1 MAAFDYSTM
10 WEAFVGGEWG
20 AGSPGALTDAG
31 MESGAYAGRVQQFYT
46 DIVGPAFGYL
56 GGEGVG
62 FGEAFA
68 DRLGVGEE
76 RNVLEDAER
85 EFRLAIGDPYY
96 GADDPFAWETLSRY
110 ATGDT
115 ALTEAQKL
123 LKGELYEKGGLL
135 GGETGSAYGLS
146 MEEQEEAYTS
156 GMKGQREG
164 LSYGAL
170 TSGVGL
176 ASGTSGA
183 VLRSGQAIE
192 QAEDVL
198 SEAYKTSRGLG
209 EAYTLGKEKTEGE
222 LRTDLDAAFKTY
234 TDIIRQEKEG
244 FRDNI
249 LRDVALIERAV
260 QQEGS
265 TAFADVSFGD
275 PEMIKDFDEYA
286 WSGLTYEEQLAA
298 DPTGAFELREDG
310 ACGIGELYN
319 PDTGLCEVDP
329 DLGMARNIYG
339 ELLGTGEGIADL
351 YDCEGVFG
359 GTKVIDTCGE
369 CGGNGETEVCR
380 DGTKACPGR
389 CPDCEAGYEEGPDG
403 DCVPIEEDQQ
413 CPQGQIKNDS
423 GNCIPDP
430 GLECGGT
437 GEPSYVCW
445 DGFLACSAEDC
456 AEEPVDDECGV
467 PNGDNSTCA
476 DECGV
481 PNGDNSTCADECGV
495 PNGLGPEFECD
506 PLGGGDI
513 VCDESDCPDIA
524 EDPDDEKYIE
534 CEETYGEG
542 YSWNPVL
549 EQCVWDDFDTGSCH
563 QPYNTCDPGT
573 CCGDNGICTSE
584 ACDDDEEEVVCDPA
598 TEVMDHFIGECV
610 PIEED
615 DGDGCPSG
623 QVWAP
628 NGVDCVDPWDPTNTY
643 ESLECPGGTRA
654 PVGPFSNPLQYCA
667 TYDPGGDDP
676 WTQGIEGCTD
686 SGAHNYNPEA
696 TNDDGS

>member
-146 MEEQEEAYTS
+146 MEEQEEAYTT

-170 TSGVGL
+170 TSGAGL

-198 SEAYKTSRGLG
+198 SEAYKASRGLG
-209 EAYTLGKEKTEGE
+209 EAYTLGKKETEKD

-234 TDIIRQEKEG
+234 TDIIEEEKEG
-244 FRDNI
+244 FLANI
-249 LRDVALIERAV
+249 LRDVQLIEGLV
-260 QQEGS
+260 SDEGS
-265 TAFADVSFGD
+265 TAFAEGTSFGD
-275 PEMIKDFDEYA
+275 PEVIADLEQKARDYNWGGQTYLGALDEQDDPD
-286 WSGLTYEEQLAA
+286 TEEIE
-298 DPTGAFELREDG
+298 GFAFREDG
-310 ACGIGELYN
+310 ACGIGELWVSDN
-319 PDTGLCEVDP
+319 DPDDPTKGSCEVFD
-329 DLGMARNIYG
+329 DELKFNQYG
-339 ELLGTGEGIADL
+339 ELYGTGEGMDEL
-351 YDCEGVFG
+351 FDCTGVFG
-359 GTKVIDTCGE
+359 GSTEYDECGE
-369 CGGNGETEVCR
+369 C
-380 DGTKACPGR
+380 DGPG
-389 CPDCEAGYEEGPDG
+389 
-403 DCVPIEEDQQ
+403 
-413 CPQGQIKNDS
+413 PQF
-423 GNCIPDP
+423 
-430 GLECGGT
+430 E
-437 GEPSYVCW
+437 CW
-445 DGFLACSAEDC
+445 DGSMACDASECSDDNRLVDCAGIPGGSAE
-456 AEEPVDDECGV
+456 VDECG
-467 PNGDNSTCA
+467 
-476 DECGV
+476 EC
-481 PNGDNSTCADECGV
+481 D
-495 PNGLGPEFECD
+495 GPGPQFACD

-524 EDPDDEKYIE
+524 EDPDDNLYIE

-542 YSWNPVL
+542 YSWNPL
-549 EQCVWDDFDTGSCH
+549 TEQCEWDDFDTGSCH

-584 ACDDDEEEVVCDPA
+584 ACDDDEEEVVCDPV
-598 TEVMDHFIGECV
+598 TEVMDHNRGECV

-643 ESLECPGGTRA
+643 TTIECPGGTRA
-654 PVGPFSNPLQYCA
+654 PSGPWTDIQKYCA
-667 TYDPGGDDP
+667 DYDPGGDNP
-676 WTQGIEGCTD
+676 YTQGIEGCTD

-696 TNDDGS
+696 QIDDGSCSYCDCVDAGPDPDPDSKTGRLYRWDCPENTAIDNQQCGGGDDGGGGDDTTITGGGIG